1 MRAYRL
7 RLTVAR
13 VVVATTRKRSTIPHA
28 AEEATLV
35 VTPGNHPRPTAARGL
50 LVCLLGLLTACG
62 GAQPSASMPSA
73 PIATDPTAMRGRW
86 EAAHGLFDYDRQ
98 APLNVTLPNEPAQRK
113 GNAGA
118 FDVSYDSPGGGRVP
132 AWIVLPD
139 GDGPFPAVIIMHG
152 SGDNR
157 SGPLDLAFNLA
168 EADVAT
174 ILLDAPFRRPGW
186 SSSLSEFVTF
196 TSQDRADQIQLLM
209 DLRRAVEV
217 AMELPQID
225 DGRLGYFGLSYGAAM
240 GAQLAGIED
249 RIAVFAL
256 AVGDGGLVE
265 HFLGPDDAEGALMT
279 LPSDQRQAWVAAM
292 EPIEPLYFIGQAT
305 APILLQSAL
314 RDEFLPLS
322 DVRRFHA
329 AAPPSARVEWYD
341 SGHELPDGAFCNAAA
356 WLADHLA
363 FDTTKVG
370 SCD

>member
-1 MRAYRL
+1 MASS
-7 RLTVAR
+7 
-13 VVVATTRKRSTIPHA
+13 VV
-28 AEEATLV
+28 
-35 VTPGNHPRPTAARGL
+35 GPRPTAARSV
-50 LVCLLGLLTACG
+50 LVCLLSALTACG
-62 GAQPSASMPSA
+62 GGPTASMPPA
-73 PIATDPTAMRGRW
+73 PITTEAAAMRGRW
-86 EAAHGLFDYDRQ
+86 EAARGLFDYDRQ
-98 APLNVTLPNEPAQRK
+98 APLNLTLPGVPAQRK
-113 GNAGA
+113 AGAGA
-118 FDVSYDSPGGGRVP
+118 FDAAYDSPSRGRVP
-132 AWIVLPD
+132 AWIVLPE

-157 SGPLDLAFNLA
+157 SGPLDLAFDFA
-168 EADVAT
+168 EASVAT

-196 TSQDRADQIQLLM
+196 TPQDRADQIQLLM
-209 DLRRAVEV
+209 DLRRAVDV
-217 AMELPQID
+217 AVNLPQID
-225 DGRLGYFGLSYGAAM
+225 QGRLGYYGLSYGAAM
-240 GAQLAGIED
+240 GAELAGIED

-279 LPSDQRQAWVAAM
+279 LPSDRRQEWVAAM

-322 DVRRFHA
+322 DVRRLHA
-329 AAPPSARVEWYD
+329 AAPASTRVEWYD
-341 SGHELPDGAFCNAAA
+341 SGHELPHGAFCNAAA

-363 FDTTKVG
+363 FDTRKVG